1 MKIGVELGNE
11 LFAGQ
16 PMGPRID
23 ALLRGMAEASDL
35 GFDCSHLGQ
44 HYLSSPMQ
52 TIQPLP
58 LITCG

>member
-35 GFDCSHLGQ
+35 GSDCAHVGQ
-44 HYLSSPMQ
+44 HHLSSPMQ